1 MISHGKY
8 STPLTSPRSSL
19 EYSVKHNASDTH
31 EYPSSIDMRSGDIS
45 DENILKTINNGIYI
59 SNLWYLN
66 FSDRNNGRMTGL
78 TRFGCFI
85 IENGELV
92 APIETM
98 RFDDSIFSMLGDN
111 LIGLTKQ
118 RELLIDSGTYEER
131 STSSSRLPGA
141 LIDNF
146 KNDIMTVKT
155 RFAPSPT
162 GWLHIGGVRTA
173 LYSWLYAK
181 KHNGDFYLRIDDTDT
196 TRSTIEYRDSI
207 ISALDTLGLNYNEII
222 YQSERFNHYI
232 DKIELLLESGHAYY
246 DKTQVNEKTKETDL
260 TLQFDNRLNKDGNVI
275 RFKNQ
280 RNHRIELNDSVHG
293 EISFETD
300 TFFDVVILRSNGIP
314 TYNLTSVVDDIDLG
328 ITHLIRGDDHLSNI
342 PIQINLFNA
351 FDAEIPHFSHL
362 PMIHGLDGKR
372 LSKRHG
378 AVDINHFL
386 NEGYRVDAILN
397 YLAKT
402 GWSHGDQEIFS
413 RNELIDL
420 FSLDRIT
427 KSAATFDIDK
437 LNWLNQYYIKTI
449 ILKTLLKK

>member
-1 MISHGKY
+1 
-8 STPLTSPRSSL
+8 
-19 EYSVKHNASDTH
+19 
-31 EYPSSIDMRSGDIS
+31 
-45 DENILKTINNGIYI
+45 
-59 SNLWYLN
+59 
-66 FSDRNNGRMTGL
+66 
-78 TRFGCFI
+78 
-85 IENGELV
+85 
-92 APIETM
+92 
-98 RFDDSIFSMLGDN
+98 
-111 LIGLTKQ
+111 
-118 RELLIDSGTYEER
+118 
-131 STSSSRLPGA
+131 
-141 LIDNF
+141 
-146 KNDIMTVKT
+146 MTVKT

-207 ISALDTLGLNYNEII
+207 ISALDTLELNYNEII

-437 LNWLNQYYIKTI
+437 LNWLNQYYIKNDNIENIAEEIMPFLLSLNLPNAPKNNKYLRDILALGIEREFSMKNIANSISYFYLNDIDYDLTLIEKYNKKETI
-449 ILKTLLKK
+449 EILKDITTKFFTVDFNDKPSISACVKATCKDLSIKFKDVGPLIRFATTGKLNAPSIDDLCLLLGKKRVIERISRFLDIYI

>member
-1 MISHGKY
+1 
-8 STPLTSPRSSL
+8 
-19 EYSVKHNASDTH
+19 
-31 EYPSSIDMRSGDIS
+31 
-45 DENILKTINNGIYI
+45 
-59 SNLWYLN
+59 
-66 FSDRNNGRMTGL
+66 
-78 TRFGCFI
+78 
-85 IENGELV
+85 
-92 APIETM
+92 
-98 RFDDSIFSMLGDN
+98 
-111 LIGLTKQ
+111 
-118 RELLIDSGTYEER
+118 
-131 STSSSRLPGA
+131 
-141 LIDNF
+141 
-146 KNDIMTVKT
+146 MTVKT

-207 ISALDTLGLNYNEII
+207 ISALDTLELNYNEII

-437 LNWLNQYYIKTI
+437 LNWLNQYYIKNDNIENIAEEIMPFLLSLNLPNAPENDKYLRDILALGIEREFSMKNIANSISYFYLNDIDYDLTLIEKYNKKETI
-449 ILKTLLKK
+449 EILKDITTKFFTVDFNDKPSISACVKATCKDLSIKFKDVGPLIRFATTGKLNAPSIDDLCLLLGKKRVIERISRFLDIYI